1 MGFNVTF
8 TVDDK
13 EVRRAFRAAPSVM
26 IKHIERQQARGG
38 HELAREM
45 KIRAPKAFSTLAN
58 SIHSARAGELHY
70 VVAPGVKYAPF
81 VEGGS
86 RPGGAPSLGAMIRW
100 LRVKRISSARYPEER
115 DLARAIIHKIRQRG
129 TPAQPF
135 AEPAADAK
143 ASRLIALMEQGV
155 ASGLREA
162 FG

>member
-1 MGFNVTF
+1 MSFQVSI

-13 EVRRAFRAAPSVM
+13 EVRRAFRVAPSVM
-26 IKHIERQQARGG
+26 VKHIEQQQARGA

-45 KIRAPKAFSTLAN
+45 KFRAPKAFSTLAN
-58 SIHSARAGELHY
+58 SIHATRAGELHY

-81 VEGGS
+81 VEEGS

-100 LRVKRISSARYPEER
+100 VRVKRLSSVRYPDDR
-115 DLARAIIHKIRQRG
+115 DLARAIIHKIRARG

-135 AEPAADAK
+135 ARPATEAK
-143 ASRLIALMEQGV
+143 ESRLIALMEQGV
-155 ASGLREA
+155 ESGLREA